1 MILKNRLFERKEPE
15 RDASLFIIYCEGSR
29 REPKYF
35 EYFEKISSR
44 VKLEIIKADSQGN
57 NSPSGLLKQAKE
69 DFFEGKDSL
78 PKYFLGKEDKVWF
91 VIDTDR
97 WGSHIPKLRKECQ
110 QRVNWFVAQSNPC
123 FEVWLFYHFF
133 REYDKK
139 LSLHGNVTSMNK
151 LVEDLIA
158 ENIPSIFLVPS

>member
-91 VIDTDR
+91 V
-97 WGSHIPKLRKECQ
+97 
-110 QRVNWFVAQSNPC
+110 AQSNPC